1 MSIESL
7 TYMIHVNSIKMWGWY
22 YQLNYVHWSMK
33 PIVFLLL
40 SQYSGQCAQS
50 WSIRKNPFLMKPG
63 YFLHGQA
70 RMWCCDI
77 TFYERDLVVSRSAR
91 ANKHSPAAWAEAV
104 AGNCVSYYK
113 QILWSKVQ
121 EPGKIFSVQ
130 CLCASI
136 RGMPRTRSAFLLHM
150 SLVTMSEGWAGWG
163 RFSGIAI
170 SQHDLWTL
178 IPSFMLWTLIWKFD
192 LCKVCFAV
200 AF

>member
-1 MSIESL
+1 MSIDQWSQSFSYYFL
-7 TYMIHVNSIKMWGWY
+7 NILVNV
-22 YQLNYVHWSMK
+22 LRVE
-33 PIVFLLL
+33 VFV
-40 SQYSGQCAQS
+40 
-50 WSIRKNPFLMKPG
+50 KNPFLMKPG